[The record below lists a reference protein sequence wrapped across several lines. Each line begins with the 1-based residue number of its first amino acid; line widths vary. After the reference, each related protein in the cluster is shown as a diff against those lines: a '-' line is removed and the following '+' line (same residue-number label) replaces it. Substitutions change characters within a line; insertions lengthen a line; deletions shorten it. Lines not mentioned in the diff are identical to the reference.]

1 MLGCKK
7 RAGIRQIKGLRLLN
21 MVPCPSAFLAFSHGI
36 FVPRGCRAAK
46 DLLEANH
53 YLTYAKGCSNLCCRF
68 RDLTRRCFPSAP
80 ANAVRCYELMCVHVG
95 LVPVQFAT
103 KHIRSLASAL
113 FQTSLGANYPIS
125 LIQWR
130 HAFVITFVL
139 VSYWYRSSPFH
150 RKRSSRT
157 CKLSK
162 TTRGLNIYLHFL
174 RCFLNPLSPNSDQDQ
189 FSPNDIRTLSR
200 D

>member
-1 MLGCKK
+1 MQETCWDKASKELASFKYGTLSKCFCSVLTRNFCTTWLKSCK
-7 RAGIRQIKGLRLLN
+7 
-21 MVPCPSAFLAFSHGI
+21 
-36 FVPRGCRAAK
+36 
-46 DLLEANH
+46 ANH

-113 FQTSLGANYPIS
+113 FQTSLGAHYPIS

-130 HAFVITFVL
+130 HAFVIAFVL

-150 RKRSSRT
+150 KKRSSRT
-157 CKLSK
+157 CKFSR

-174 RCFLNPLSPNSDQDQ
+174 RCSLNPLSPNSDQHQ